1 MKQIVAC
8 LFLAVLLAACTSRFE
23 GPEPTG
29 DPKTDSHAFIDYYID
44 SYLQIND
51 VDDANE
57 FVPEFRITT
66 QKFKQKYEKAGEQ
79 KRRLFEKYSVE
90 YVENHPKRAAME
102 KKTAELQNIPEIRDM
117 KL

>member
-1 MKQIVAC
+1 MRTIFMCFFA
-8 LFLAVLLAACTSRFE
+8 AVLLTACTSRFE

-29 DPKTDSHAFIDYYID
+29 DPKQDAHAFVDYFID

-57 FVPEFRITT
+57 FVKEFRITT
-66 QKFKQKYEKAGEQ
+66 QKFKKRYDKASAQ
-79 KRRLFEKYSVE
+79 DRKLFSDYSVE
-90 YVENHPKRAAME
+90 YAEHHPKKADVDR
-102 KKTAELQNIPEIRDM
+102 KSAELQKYPELRDL

>member
-1 MKQIVAC
+1 MKQITAC
-8 LFLAVLLAACTSRFE
+8 LFLALLLAACTSRFE

-29 DPKTDSHAFIDYYID
+29 DPKRDAHAFVDYYID

-57 FVPEFRITT
+57 FVPEFRIAT

-79 KRRLFEKYSVE
+79 
-90 YVENHPKRAAME
+90 
-102 KKTAELQNIPEIRDM
+102 
-117 KL
+117 